1 MSIFKAEAKDG
12 VLVLSAFGRIDSTNA
27 PAAEQELEEARN
39 GIEHTSVVFDAE
51 NLQYISSA
59 GLRIVLRLRKAEPT
73 LKVINASSDVY
84 EVFEMTGF
92 TEMIP
97 VSKAY
102 RVLSVDGCEIIGK
115 GAKGTVYRYDPET
128 IVKVYHNPDS
138 LPDIQNEREL
148 ARKAF
153 VLGIPTAI
161 SYDIVKVGDS
171 YGSVFELLNAKSFSQ
186 LILEHPEKLEDY
198 IGIYA
203 DLLRTIH
210 KTAVKEDD
218 MPDIKTFVLDW
229 CNVIENEMTEDE
241 MAKIRRLIREVPDS
255 LTMLHCDYHTN
266 NVMMQNDEAL
276 LIDMDTLSH
285 GHPVFELANV
295 YITYVGFGLVDP
307 GVVEQFLG
315 LPYPVAKRIW
325 EVFLPRYFETDD
337 SAYLEKAE
345 EKIRLVAF
353 VRLMRHTLR
362 RGIRTENDKKTVE
375 LAKASLKELLKTVD
389 TLEF

>member
-27 PAAEQELEEARN
+27 PAAEQELEEAKN

>member
-27 PAAEQELEEARN
+27 PAAEQELEEAKN

-229 CNVIENEMTEDE
+229 CSVIENEMTEDE
-241 MAKIRRLIREVPDS
+241 MAKIRRLIREVPDT